1 MESLTGLDQSGH
13 PCRHKAGLCV
23 SALSLNE
30 FGEGT
35 LWQIP
40 ILKEDSMMCEEKNTT
55 LLPYPCSERDLV
67 VSSVSHLFWFFSP
80 GLNKKKR
87 RRL

>member
-1 MESLTGLDQSGH
+1 MESLTGLALTGLDQSGH

-35 LWQIP
+35 L
-40 ILKEDSMMCEEKNTT
+40 
-55 LLPYPCSERDLV
+55 
-67 VSSVSHLFWFFSP
+67 
-80 GLNKKKR
+80 
-87 RRL
+87 